1 MFLLILAIISYCGV
15 LGNYQFHSEK
25 SIYDATFQNC
35 TVGEHDL
42 MKCINGV
49 CLSRSDT
56 IERQPFCMCF
66 AGYDGMRCETTE
78 LPHLPMSTKCE
89 TGIPIGILICVNAC
103 ALLGMVLL
111 QYLYY
116 IKRGERT
123 RIAYPQHK
131 LPFTTRSE

>member
-1 MFLLILAIISYCGV
+1 MDLVFVFSFNTV
-15 LGNYQFHSEK
+15 FV
-25 SIYDATFQNC
+25 FQYS
-35 TVGEHDL
+35 TAFVYWY
-42 MKCINGV
+42 
-49 CLSRSDT
+49 
-56 IERQPFCMCF
+56 F
-66 AGYDGMRCETTE
+66 
-78 LPHLPMSTKCE
+78 MSTKCE